1 MSSRDPEDGVLGFY
15 NLRWLLLSFSSS
27 LVIHGVAFA
36 SLGNGRSS
44 SFDVNPASEMSFV
57 VTPPEPEP
65 PKPEPPKPEPEHEQ
79 PPEPRANAPKPMNT
93 AREPAPP
100 PPAAPLDLR
109 GLTLTNGEG
118 SFAMPT
124 GNGLELDR
132 PIGTSRTP
140 NVEPARAPAP
150 NPVPALPALVAL
162 DALGTR
168 PKPPALDASLR
179 QNYPDDARRR
189 AIGGSAS
196 VLARI
201 DRDGIARAVSVVS
214 ETFAGFGDACRRT
227 LAGSRWSPPLDNTGR
242 AVSTQVRY
250 TCHFK
255 VAP

>member
-1 MSSRDPEDGVLGFY
+1 VFGPY
-15 NLRWLLLSFSSS
+15 NLRWLALSFSSS
-27 LVIHGVAFA
+27 LVLHGVAFA
-36 SLGNGRSS
+36 SLGNGRSWS
-44 SFDVNPASEMSFV
+44 LHVNPASEMSFV
-57 VTPPEPEP
+57 VTPAPPETPKPPEPEP
-65 PKPEPPKPEPEHEQ
+65 EK
-79 PPEPRANAPKPMNT
+79 PPEPQANAPKPVNV
-93 AREPAPP
+93 APREPVPP

-140 NVEPARAPAP
+140 NLDPPPRAPVP
-150 NPVPALPALVAL
+150 NAVPAPPALVAL

-201 DRDGIARAVSVVS
+201 DRDGIARAVSVVN

>member
-1 MSSRDPEDGVLGFY
+1 MSSRDPEDRVPGTY

-27 LVIHGVAFA
+27 LVLHGVAFA
-36 SLGNGRSS
+36 SLGNGRSWS
-44 SFDVNPASEMSFV
+44 LSANPASEMSFV
-57 VTPPEPEP
+57 VTPPPPEP
-65 PKPEPPKPEPEHEQ
+65 PKPPEPEREE
-79 PPEPRANAPKPMNT
+79 PPAPLANAPKPANT
-93 AREPAPP
+93 APREPSPP

-132 PIGTSRTP
+132 PIGTGRTP
-140 NVEPARAPAP
+140 NPEPVRAPAP
-150 NPVPALPALVAL
+150 VAVPAPPALVAL

-168 PKPPALDASLR
+168 PKPPALEASLR
-179 QNYPDDARRR
+179 QNYPGDARRR

-201 DRDGIARAVSVVS
+201 DRDGVARGVSVVS

-227 LAGSRWSPPLDNTGR
+227 LAGSRWSPPLDNAGR